1 MANLF
6 IGLTDYD
13 WYDFLRTRRYDEVNF
28 WRPGGTAF
36 RALRPGE
43 LFLFKLKSPHYAI
56 VGGGFFVK
64 YSLCPI
70 GMAWEAFEE
79 KNGTR
84 DFREFSA
91 RLLKYR
97 ERNRIETTYPS
108 VGCIILTAPFFFDRK
123 DWILPPENWPTSAV
137 VGKGLDASGAEGRRL
152 LRDIEDRLA
161 GGAGAPLPLTDER
174 LAGGAGG
181 PFPLTDERLTGAAI
195 TPLPFTE
202 EKPRYGEGTVKLRLG
217 QGAFRVSVADAYER
231 RCAVSG
237 EKTLPVLQ
245 AAHIRPY
252 SSDGPHEIPNG
263 ILLRSDIHTLFDDG
277 YITIAPDHHIEVS
290 RRLREDF
297 GNGKIYYLYHGQK
310 LAQLPAS
317 PADLPSKSYLEWHNE
332 RVYLG

>member
-13 WYDFLRTRRYDEVNF
+13 WYDFLRSKGYDEVNF

-36 RALRPGE
+36 KALRPGE

-84 DFREFSA
+84 DFREFSD
-91 RLLKYR
+91 RLRKYR
-97 ERNRIETTYPS
+97 EKNRIETPYPS
-108 VGCIILTAPFFFDRK
+108 VGCIVLTSPFFFDRK
-123 DWILPPENWPTSAV
+123 DWIRPPENWPSSAV
-137 VGKGLDASGAEGRRL
+137 VGKGMDASGAEGRRL
-152 LRDIEDRLA
+152 LRDIEDRLVGSA
-161 GGAGAPLPLTDER
+161 EVPIA
-174 LAGGAGG
+174 
-181 PFPLTDERLTGAAI
+181 FS
-195 TPLPFTE
+195 E

-237 EKTLPVLQ
+237 EKTLPVLE

-252 SSDGPHEIPNG
+252 SSDGPHEVPNG
-263 ILLRSDIHTLFDDG
+263 IFLRSDIHTLFDDG

-310 LAQLPAS
+310 LAQLPVT

>member
-1 MANLF
+1 MANMF

-13 WYDFLRTRRYDEVNF
+13 WYDFLRTSGCDEVNF

-36 RALRPGE
+36 KALRPGE

-84 DFREFSA
+84 DFREFSD
-91 RLLKYR
+91 RLRKYR
-97 ERNRIETTYPS
+97 EKNRIETSYPS
-108 VGCIILTAPFFFDRK
+108 VGCIVLTSPFFFDRK
-123 DWILPPENWPTSAV
+123 DWICPPENWPSSAV
-137 VGKGLDASGAEGRRL
+137 VGKSIDANDLEGRRL
-152 LRDIEDRLA
+152 LRDIQDRLSV
-161 GGAGAPLPLTDER
+161 GGGTLLPLTDEM
-174 LAGGAGG
+174 LA
-181 PFPLTDERLTGAAI
+181 GAAI
-195 TPLPFTE
+195 TPLPLAE

-237 EKTLPVLQ
+237 EKTLPVLE

-252 SSDGPHEIPNG
+252 SSDGPHEVPNG

-310 LAQLPAS
+310 LAQLPALL
-317 PADLPSKSYLEWHNE
+317 ADLPSKNYLEWHNE
-332 RVYLG
+332 QVYLG

>member
-13 WYDFLRTRRYDEVNF
+13 WYDFLRSKGYDEVNF

-36 RALRPGE
+36 KALRPGE

-84 DFREFSA
+84 DFREFSD
-91 RLLKYR
+91 RLRKYR
-97 ERNRIETTYPS
+97 EKNRIETTYPS
-108 VGCIILTAPFFFDRK
+108 VGCIVLTEPFFFDRK
-123 DWILPPENWPTSAV
+123 DWIRPPENWPSSAV
-137 VGKGLDASGAEGRRL
+137 VGKGMDASGAEGRRL
-152 LRDIEDRLA
+152 LRDIED
-161 GGAGAPLPLTDER
+161 R

-297 GNGKIYYLYHGQK
+297 GNGKNYYPYHGQK
-310 LAQLPAS
+310 LAQLPGA